1 MYTEQ
6 IQNKL
11 EILKIEEKQLNDD
24 LDVFEIKY
32 IHSDEIGKLQE
43 VCKNI

>member
-11 EILKIEEKQLNDD
+11 EVLKTEEKQLKYD
-24 LDVFEIKY
+24 LAVFEIKY
-32 IHSDEIGKLQE
+32 IHSVEIEKLQE
-43 VCKNI
+43 VMINI

>member
-11 EILKIEEKQLNDD
+11 EILKTEERQLDDD
-24 LDVFEIKY
+24 LAVFEIQF
-32 IHSDEIGKLQE
+32 IHSIEIEKLQE
-43 VCKNI
+43 VRNNI